1 MIYKFLLLSDESE
14 NFSLEVKIDP
24 ESTFLQLNDTIIDA
38 LKYSKDQLTSFFICE
53 DNWEKKTEITL
64 IEMDSSSDEDVWTM
78 ENTKINE
85 FVEDEHQRL
94 LFVYDMMGDRSFF
107 MELREI
113 IPNKD
118 LEEAV
123 CTKSRGDAPVQIMPL
138 DEFDNKLNASSSDL
152 DADFY
157 GDSEYNLDELDQEG
171 FEGLSD
177 GIMDNPYD
185 DDRY

>member
-94 LFVYDMMGDRSFF
+94 LFVDDMMGDRSFF
-107 MELREI
+107 MELRKIEFGSNLETPTTKLKGTPPKQI
-113 IPNKD
+113 LSVEELDKKYSEVPSID
-118 LEEAV
+118 LDDDFGMESGYNVDE
-123 CTKSRGDAPVQIMPL
+123 L
-138 DEFDNKLNASSSDL
+138 DEEGFSDL
-152 DADFY
+152 DFT
-157 GDSEYNLDELDQEG
+157 
-171 FEGLSD
+171 
-177 GIMDNPYD
+177 D
-185 DDRY
+185 DPNSYR